1 MLRQVGHQQGM
12 RINEPIHVQID
23 DDETD
28 TYANALRSNLHEQVN
43 DLIEFCLIFDS
54 YLDTTCLIYC

>member
-1 MLRQVGHQQGM
+1 MLRQIGHQQGM

-28 TYANALRSNLHEQVN
+28 TYANALRTNLNAQVN
-43 DLIEFCLIFDS
+43 DLIEFCLISFI
-54 YLDTTCLIYC
+54 LI